1 MRWVFPSTASRP
13 ACQTGPAAPAFRLSV
28 CPAYPVVRN
37 VYPPLRPRP
46 SPRNRLALRPGQA
59 GTFVSRCTRGPA
71 SLPQGSLAPAGVV
84 LSPALLAYYDPI
96 RQSRRHAATSPLS
109 RLIRRAFAVRARRG
123 DPRDLPYFHCRTV
136 HTCRRPYAGGSGR
149 PPVTIASRYQ
159 ASSTSQRV
167 ATHNCPSL
175 PAIPDGVKH
184 FGAAS
189 FASCCGLCVYLAL
202 LTGYDEE
209 EPPRLHLASAELR
222 HSRLDRDM
230 SPPPGESQARW
241 ANGKPPIIGTCTR
254 QVTAASEAARAAG
267 FRTRRDPARKPRYR
281 HRSTGL
287 PQPSRQHSHPRDEA
301 GGRG

>member
-1 MRWVFPSTASRP
+1 M
-13 ACQTGPAAPAFRLSV
+13 
-28 CPAYPVVRN
+28 
-37 VYPPLRPRP
+37 
-46 SPRNRLALRPGQA
+46 
-59 GTFVSRCTRGPA
+59 
-71 SLPQGSLAPAGVV
+71 
-84 LSPALLAYYDPI
+84 SPALLAYYDPI

-136 HTCRRPYAGGSGR
+136 HTCRRPCAGGFGR
-149 PPVTIASRYQ
+149 PPVTRASRYQ

-189 FASCCGLCVYLAL
+189 FASCCGPCVYLAL

-254 QVTAASEAARAAG
+254 QVTAASEAAREAG
-267 FRTRRDPARKPRYR
+267 FSSRRRAGRVPTWAWWVKTDPPSLADRDSAEHAGWVAARR
-281 HRSTGL
+281 
-287 PQPSRQHSHPRDEA
+287 
-301 GGRG
+301 GRLTSPA